1 LGRWGGS
8 HATAAGED
16 VGVALRRGLARTPCV
31 AAATPAPPLRLCV
44 AACKLGVG
52 GVALGRSGG
61 STATWAR
68 CRPWNAGLQAVAA
81 APPPQLPRLHLG
93 VAACKLGGGGVA
105 FNLLSIYY
113 TYLMVLQLIYYL
125 VMWKR
130 PACPPT
136 QAGVPSVR
144 RPACFLCACAL
155 LPETWGLGASPLG
168 ALLGWQQR
176 HRERRARGGRCPQ
189 TRASTQ
195 CVATAPL
202 APTVPAP
209 VAACH
214 LRCTEGAAASS
225 RRRAFPGALP
235 STHLGRPP
243 ARCSSGGRAA
253 GGPRGAQADGAAGR
267 PKWGACLSLIHIS
280 EPTRQP

>member
-1 LGRWGGS
+1 MRPPTRALCVAAATPAPQTACALLPASCRVGGFALGRWGGS

-44 AACKLGVG
+44 AACKLGGG

-113 TYLMVLQLIYYL
+113 TYLMVGYN
-125 VMWKR
+125 
-130 PACPPT
+130 
-136 QAGVPSVR
+136 
-144 RPACFLCACAL
+144 
-155 LPETWGLGASPLG
+155 
-168 ALLGWQQR
+168 
-176 HRERRARGGRCPQ
+176 
-189 TRASTQ
+189 
-195 CVATAPL
+195 
-202 APTVPAP
+202 
-209 VAACH
+209 
-214 LRCTEGAAASS
+214 
-225 RRRAFPGALP
+225 
-235 STHLGRPP
+235 
-243 ARCSSGGRAA
+243 
-253 GGPRGAQADGAAGR
+253 
-267 PKWGACLSLIHIS
+267 
-280 EPTRQP
+280 